1 MHIEIF
7 GYIAAI
13 CTTMSFLPQAIKM
26 FKEKKGDGISTP
38 MYVIFVLGVFF
49 WLIYG
54 IMLKSIP
61 IIIANSITLFLSSS
75 ILIMKVKY
83 D

>member
-7 GYIAAI
+7 GYLAAI
-13 CTTMSFLPQAIKM
+13 CTTLSFLPQVIKM

-38 MYVIFVLGVFF
+38 MYVIFVLGVLM

-54 IMLKSIP
+54 IMLESIP
-61 IIIANSITLFLSSS
+61 IILANSITLLLSGS
-75 ILIMKVKY
+75 ILVMKLKY